1 MLLALFQ
8 EIKKEIVSNENT
20 DSDLV
25 SSIFVKKVFDDDL
38 PKIKDLLEIP
48 NPCLLQKIGIQ
59 NLLLLI

>member
-25 SSIFVKKVFDDDL
+25 SSISVKKVFDDDL